1 MLVPL
6 PIRFMD
12 NYLRWSFR
20 RSLVYGAIMILL
32 GATIF
37 YFAYFNPVV
46 KNALGFDA
54 YGRTAMLGLF
64 LVGIG
69 AATPFLTLYGDFS
82 KKKKKKRKQ
91 KPLPESARLRLIDKH
106 LTKANVR
113 LTANHFEG
121 ASDEYHSVAQIYLR
135 SENWADSAKYYWTG
149 AETLAKDSESLSY
162 GVASLYANAAFAYLL
177 TSDLAKSKE
186 SEMLARMAY
195 EKLKGRAKER
205 VSFVLKILDSVQNG
219 ETKQLRDN
227 WSSVAQKLEG
237 NHGPYAEEL
246 VTLVKKNLDVVKN

>member
-1 MLVPL
+1 MSLPL
-6 PIRFMD
+6 ELTD
-12 NYLRWSFR
+12 DYLGGSWRTDLAYS
-20 RSLVYGAIMILL
+20 AIMILVGAMILYYAGFNSDVKVGL
-32 GATIF
+32 G
-37 YFAYFNPVV
+37 PV
-46 KNALGFDA
+46 G
-54 YGRTAMLGLF
+54 YGQAIVLGLF
-64 LVGIG
+64 LVVVGT
-69 AATPFLTLYGDFS
+69 ATPFLHLYIDYLK
-82 KKKKKKRKQ
+82 KKKKKKRHKLE
-91 KPLPESARLRLIDKH
+91 PPAESARLRLIEKH
-106 LTKANVR
+106 LTSANLQLV
-113 LTANHFEG
+113 ANHFEG

-186 SEMLARMAY
+186 SETLARMAY

-205 VSFVLKILDSVQNG
+205 VSFVLNILDSVQNG

-227 WSSVAQKLEG
+227 WSNVAQKLED
-237 NHGPYAEEL
+237 NYGPYAEEL